1 MGKTDVERQ
10 APNVFRMKLLGAEV
24 VPVTSG
30 RGTGL
35 LTLRRYTSTFGMG
48 THSKA

>member
-1 MGKTDVERQ
+1 MGAHDVERQ

-30 RGTGL
+30 RGTLKDANERCTARLGDQ
-35 LTLRRYTSTFGMG
+35 RE
-48 THSKA
+48 